1 MSISQS
7 VEGLNRKGKEKILS
21 LCPIDWVGTWICSCL
36 GAGIDTIGTLA
47 SQASDSGWN
56 LTTGFP
62 GSPTGKQQIMA
73 LLRFHYCVSQF
84 LITNVLVDRWI
95 DADTDISVSTG
106 IYICICVDVLKID
119 IPKVLFIHVFTLC
132 ELRSKSSVSSLWLD
146 LLQKNDYVFVPWTEG
161 GSNSPEEAT
170 ESHTIF
176 PPAWQQDLRRA
187 SWSLLHCQDQV
198 CRLL

>member
-21 LCPIDWVGTWICSCL
+21 LCPIDWVGTWVCSCS

-106 IYICICVDVLKID
+106 IYVCICVSVYLSVSLPFHFSGDLWPTQI
-119 IPKVLFIHVFTLC
+119 FISL
-132 ELRSKSSVSSLWLD
+132 KSSFSWALSHFPSIYLVFICIQFYLFLAVMC
-146 LLQKNDYVFVPWTEG
+146 LQGCVGF
-161 GSNSPEEAT
+161 
-170 ESHTIF
+170 
-176 PPAWQQDLRRA
+176 L
-187 SWSLLHCQDQV
+187 
-198 CRLL
+198 